1 MTNTVAR
8 LWPSRSNTSTQYNPA
23 QSLSSTRRTCD
34 MQIPSRDEA
43 VRLFLVSVPES
54 QTEIEAGSSK
64 AALPAFGLAGR
75 GREGE
80 DQTDGLPGTYSMTSL
95 VIILV

>member
-1 MTNTVAR
+1 
-8 LWPSRSNTSTQYNPA
+8 
-23 QSLSSTRRTCD
+23 

-54 QTEIEAGSSK
+54 QTEIEAGSPK
-64 AALPAFGLAGR
+64 AALPASGLAGR

-80 DQTDGLPGTYSMTSL
+80 DQTDGLPGTYSMSCMHSTASNMTSL